1 MYKSNLRFLHDKF
14 SQFEVDFLFELEK
27 NGDEGV
33 QLPNCMYLMAKRI
46 LDSGYCD
53 RRTLQS
59 GGVFVSGMAIHPDL
73 FIITQK
79 GREFVSD
86 IKSSYRELGD
96 SSEYE

>member
-33 QLPNCMYLMAKRI
+33 QLPNCMYLMVKRI
-46 LDSGYCD
+46 VDAGYCGRNSFSTWVTID
-53 RRTLQS
+53 GMT
-59 GGVFVSGMAIHPDL
+59 VSPDL
-73 FIITQK
+73 FVITEQ

-86 IKSSYRELGD
+86 IKMSYRELGD
-96 SSEYE
+96 SSEHE